1 MLEEKISELEKLV
14 AELEKENV
22 GIEEGIKLF
31 EQGLKITKVCLDSL
45 GESKG
50 KITQLKVQMD
60 KLLEE
65 PAGTE

>member
-14 AELEKENV
+14 AELEKESI

-31 EQGLKITKVCLDSL
+31 EQGIKVTKECLDSL
-45 GESKG
+45 AGSKG
-50 KITQLKVQMD
+50 KITLLKQQMD

-65 PAGTE
+65 PYKAE